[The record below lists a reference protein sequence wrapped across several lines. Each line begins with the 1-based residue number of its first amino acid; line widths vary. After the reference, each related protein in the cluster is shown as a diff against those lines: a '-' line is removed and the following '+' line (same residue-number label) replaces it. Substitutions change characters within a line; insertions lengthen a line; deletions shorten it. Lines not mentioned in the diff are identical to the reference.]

1 MLFDTYSLYMKKCFF
16 NEQMCDIILVVFY
29 MFKKVYVEITNV
41 CNLKCSYC
49 IGNKRKK
56 EYITLDN
63 FREILKKLKGYTKYL
78 YFHIMGEPMMHPLIN
93 ELIDEAVGNG
103 YFVNITS
110 NGYLIGKI
118 RNNKNIRQLNI
129 SLHSFNEKW
138 GVSFD
143 DYIENVFGCV
153 DSLTEIG
160 TIVKY
165 RLWTKNN
172 YADAILKKLENKYN
186 IKIVD
191 DNVKIGNN
199 VYFEKEKE
207 FIWPSMDNDV
217 LDVNGSCRGTRDH
230 IGILVDGTVVPC
242 CLDANGIINLG
253 NIYKNDLDAII
264 SSNLFQKMKQGFCNN
279 RKVHELCQRCNFY
292 DLRNKG
298 DNNG

>member
-1 MLFDTYSLYMKKCFF
+1 
-16 NEQMCDIILVVFY
+16 

-172 YADAILKKLENKYN
+172 FADAILKKLENKYN

-264 SSNLFQKMKQGFCNN
+264 SSNLFQEMKQGFCNN